1 MSGFSAHTK
10 LRQYGGSEINGA
22 GELRGDTF
30 SLPEHFRQNFLS
42 PSVLYSGI
50 FIATK
55 EHSMFDLVMLAVA
68 LILFAMTIAYA
79 YACDRL

>member
-1 MSGFSAHTK
+1 MVDRRALALCTHLIAIKTLHPYAASTASA
-10 LRQYGGSEINGA
+10 GPI
-22 GELRGDTF
+22 
-30 SLPEHFRQNFLS
+30 S
-42 PSVLYSGI
+42 P
-50 FIATK
+50 K